1 MLKFCE
7 IVFKIYFVL
16 SNSIDFVFLQS
27 LNETYCPDD
36 KYWDYMTN
44 DCKACGSGFYG
55 FNCSK
60 PCRHPNYGLQCQHN
74 CGCSETFCNNKFGCP
89 EYYSKVVTKSTNHD
103 DVNEHSTSDKTIVI
117 IATLISGFF
126 VVIVSII
133 VVTMLLKR
141 HFSRR
146 ILTTEKNID
155 SFVVE
160 CIMSGNTSTS
170 RERANNVRRGRYDI
184 LHLNI

>member
-1 MLKFCE
+1 MQL
-7 IVFKIYFVL
+7 VFFFI
-16 SNSIDFVFLQS
+16 
-27 LNETYCPDD
+27 P
-36 KYWDYMTN
+36 
-44 DCKACGSGFYG
+44 
-55 FNCSK
+55 
-60 PCRHPNYGLQCQHN
+60 
-74 CGCSETFCNNKFGCP
+74 
-89 EYYSKVVTKSTNHD
+89 D
-103 DVNEHSTSDKTIVI
+103 DVNEHSTSDKTIAI

>member
-16 SNSIDFVFLQS
+16 SNSIDFAFLQS
-27 LNETYCPDD
+27 MNETYCPDD
-36 KYWDYMTN
+36 KYWDNMTK
-44 DCKACGSGFYG
+44 DCKACGIGFYG

-60 PCRHPNYGLQCQHN
+60 PCRYPNYGLQCQHN
-74 CGCSETFCNNKFGCP
+74 CGCSETFCNNTSGCP
-89 EYYSKVVTKSTNHD
+89 EYYSKGVTKSSNHD

-141 HFSRR
+141 HLSRR

-170 RERANNVRRGRYDI
+170 HGRANNVRRGRYDI